1 MMGADSSTLFHLVR
15 GQPRRG
21 SHAERLQ
28 AFYGP
33 QAAFYDAF
41 RERLLH
47 GRRELI
53 EQLDL
58 PAGARVVDLGGGTGR
73 SLLFFGD
80 RLAGLARVELVDL
93 CPALLQEARKR
104 TAPMPNVHVV
114 HADATSYRPEQPV
127 DCVYFS
133 YALTMIPAWRGAI
146 DNALAMLR
154 PGGLL
159 AAVDFYVSES
169 SPPPGVLRHG
179 VVTREFWTRWFAHD
193 GVRLTP
199 SHLRRLQELL
209 PDHTVQERRGPVPYL
224 PGLRAPYYLFVGR
237 TPPSAEKT
245 ESC

>member
-1 MMGADSSTLFHLVR
+1 VIGAEASILVR
-15 GQPRRG
+15 LLRGLPRRG

-53 EQLDL
+53 ERLDL

-80 RLAGLARVELVDL
+80 RLARFSRVELVHL
-93 CPALLQEARKR
+93 CLPLLREARKC
-104 TAPMPNVHVV
+104 TARMSNVYLVQ
-114 HADATSYRPEQPV
+114 ADASTYRPDRPV

-133 YALTMIPAWRGAI
+133 YALTMIPGWRRAI

-159 AAVDFYVSES
+159 GVVDFYVSES
-169 SPPPGVLRHG
+169 NPPPGALRHG
-179 VVTREFWTRWFAHD
+179 AITRCFWTRWFAHD

-199 SHLRRLQELL
+199 EHPRRLCELL
-209 PDHTVQERRGPVPYL
+209 PDHRLLERRGAVPYL
-224 PGLRAPYYLFVGR
+224 PGLRVPYYLFLGR
-237 TPPSAEKT
+237 KPQAAGKT
-245 ESC
+245 GSW